1 MPTKRKEVMNMDMIT
16 LKNVQ
21 KSEGIH
27 KVLKDVNLNIR
38 QGEIYGLIGKNGF
51 VVPNMVKERIR
62 SYELSDFTKQNE
74 KEIKKL
80 LK

>member
-1 MPTKRKEVMNMDMIT
+1 M
-16 LKNVQ
+16 
-21 KSEGIH
+21 
-27 KVLKDVNLNIR
+27 LKDVNLNIR

-51 VVPNMVKERIR
+51 VVPNMVKERIC

>member
-1 MPTKRKEVMNMDMIT
+1 MVCDIEVSKD
-16 LKNVQ
+16 LNVTN
-21 KSEGIH
+21 KTVINRLAAL
-27 KVLKDVNLNIR
+27 V
-38 QGEIYGLIGKNGF
+38 KNGF
-51 VVPNMVKERIR
+51 VVSNMVKERIR

>member
-1 MPTKRKEVMNMDMIT
+1 MII

>member
-1 MPTKRKEVMNMDMIT
+1 MNVDMII

>member
-1 MPTKRKEVMNMDMIT
+1 MIT

>member
-1 MPTKRKEVMNMDMIT
+1 MDMIT

-38 QGEIYGLIGKNGF
+38 QGEIYGLVVKNGF

>member
-1 MPTKRKEVMNMDMIT
+1 MIP
-16 LKNVQ
+16 V
-21 KSEGIH
+21 GIII
-27 KVLKDVNLNIR
+27 VSP
-38 QGEIYGLIGKNGF
+38 GLMLPVKNGF

>member
-1 MPTKRKEVMNMDMIT
+1 MNVDMII

-21 KSEGIH
+21 KIEGIH

>member
-1 MPTKRKEVMNMDMIT
+1 MIT
-16 LKNVQ
+16 LKNAQ

>member
-1 MPTKRKEVMNMDMIT
+1 MDMIT